1 MACLLLTLPTL
12 SLLFCSQQDLQ
23 SPDQAHHVLSF
34 CGTAGPMHAG
44 SALTLVLCL
53 MLESYWLFILHPF
66 WPLPVL
72 AFNSSH
78 LL

>member
-1 MACLLLTLPTL
+1 MACLLLTLPTV
-12 SLLFCSQQDLQ
+12 SLLFCTRQDLQ
-23 SPDQAHHVLSF
+23 GPDQAHHVLS

-53 MLESYWLFILHPF
+53 MLESYWLFTLYPF
-66 WPLPVL
+66 RLPPGL
-72 AFNSSH
+72 AFISSH